1 MSTSP
6 QSTILV
12 WLIPSAAFRLLLAVL
27 FALLA
32 PTTARAE
39 FAAPALMLAEVYQPG
54 VDVTEYWVSEKLDGV
69 RAYWDGHQLISRGG
83 TQLHAPDWFTAGF
96 PAVALDG
103 ELWMGRGTFE
113 AISGAVRRQV
123 PDEAQWRQVRYLVF
137 DMPDG
142 GPTFGQRLERL
153 RDLLGT
159 PTSPCIAL
167 VEQVRVADHAAL
179 MARLEAVVAD
189 GGEGLMLHRDAAPYR
204 AERSTDLLKL
214 KPYLDAEARVTA
226 YLPGKGKY
234 AGMLGALEV
243 ETAEGVRFAI
253 GSGFSDAQRRAP
265 PPIGS
270 LVTYKYHGLTA
281 RGVPRF
287 ASFVRVREEP

>member
-1 MSTSP
+1 
-6 QSTILV
+6 
-12 WLIPSAAFRLLLAVL
+12 
-27 FALLA
+27 
-32 PTTARAE
+32 
-39 FAAPALMLAEVYQPG
+39 MLAEVYEPG
-54 VDVTEYWVSEKLDGV
+54 VDVADYWVSEKFDGV

-103 ELWMGRGTFE
+103 ELWMGRGTFD
-113 AISGAVRRQV
+113 ALSGTVRRQV
-123 PDEAQWRQVRYLVF
+123 PDEAQWRRVRYLVF

-153 RDLLGT
+153 RALLGT
-159 PTSPCIAL
+159 LDNPYIAL

-179 MARLEAVVAD
+179 MAKLEEVVAD
-189 GGEGLMLHRDAAPYR
+189 GGEGLMLHRDAASYR
-204 AERSTDLLKL
+204 GERSADLLKL

-243 ETAEGVRFAI
+243 TTPEGVRFAI
-253 GSGFSDAQRRAP
+253 GSGLSDAQRRTP

>member
-6 QSTILV
+6 QFTTLV
-12 WLIPSAAFRLLLAVL
+12 RPTSPAAFPLVLAVL
-27 FALLA
+27 FVLLA
-32 PTTARAE
+32 PTAARAE
-39 FAAPALMLAEVYQPG
+39 AAAPALMLAEVYQPG
-54 VDVTEYWVSEKLDGV
+54 VDVAEYWVSEKLDGV

-83 TQLHAPDWFTAGF
+83 IQLHPPDWFTAGF
-96 PAVALDG
+96 PTVALDG

-113 AISGAVRRQV
+113 ILSGTVRRQV
-123 PDEAQWRQVRYLVF
+123 PDEAQWRRVRYLVF

-142 GPTFGQRLERL
+142 GPTFGQRLEGL
-153 RDLLGT
+153 RALLGT
-159 PTSPCIAL
+159 LDNPYIAL

-179 MARLEAVVAD
+179 MAKLEEVVAD

-243 ETAEGVRFAI
+243 TTPDGVRFAI
-253 GSGFSDAQRRAP
+253 GSGLSDAQRRAP
-265 PPIGS
+265 PPLGS